1 MNQQIRVENKKVY
14 LDRWLIGSIGRTFTG
29 RYFFAADENYCSPL
43 EAKDLRD
50 IADTLDRMNKVT
62 DEP

>member
-14 LDRWLIGSIGRTFTG
+14 LDRWLIGSIGKTFTG
-29 RYFFAADENYCSPL
+29 GCFFAADENYCSPL

-50 IADTLDRMNKVT
+50 IANELDRMN
-62 DEP
+62 EAQQ